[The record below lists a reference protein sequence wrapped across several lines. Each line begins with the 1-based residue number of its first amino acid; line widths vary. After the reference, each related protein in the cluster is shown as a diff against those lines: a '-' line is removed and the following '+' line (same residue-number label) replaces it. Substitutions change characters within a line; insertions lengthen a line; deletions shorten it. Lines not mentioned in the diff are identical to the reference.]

1 MAGAIA
7 RIAVLTAAFAL
18 LTACAAKRESIPSRL
33 DLSAAACGSDVPVA
47 NAAVLTR
54 EKADQPFKATVRIGD
69 GAPCVM
75 DANGARSTFQ
85 VFGIP
90 SGNAMMI
97 TIVSVPLGETIF
109 SPRLQ
114 MRDANGA
121 VLRDVA
127 RDMFMF
133 NGNALQVQLRLREG
147 ERFVVVLS
155 DPATVGKSVTNIA
168 SSTSTTVVPAG
179 PVFIPVTS
187 GGESSSK
194 LTFAHNGEVTVTVG
208 PIPDA
213 ARR

>member
-1 MAGAIA
+1 MADTIA
-7 RIAVLTAAFAL
+7 RVAAWAAVVVFLAG
-18 LTACAAKRESIPSRL
+18 CAATRESIPSRL
-33 DLSAAACGSDVPVA
+33 DLSAAACGSDIPVA
-47 NAAVLTR
+47 NAVALTR

-69 GAPCVM
+69 GAPCVT
-75 DANGARSTFQ
+75 DASGARSTFQ
-85 VFGIP
+85 AFAIP
-90 SGNAMMI
+90 PGEALMI
-97 TIVSVPLGETIF
+97 TVVSRPLGETIF

-114 MRDANGA
+114 MRDANGG

-127 RDMFMF
+127 RDMFLF
-133 NGNALQVQLRLREG
+133 NGNALQIQLRLRDG

-179 PVFIPVTS
+179 PVFIPVTT

-194 LTFAHNGEVTVTVG
+194 LTFAHNGEVTVIVG